1 MVRIEK
7 NKLIIEIETNS
18 PAIELGDIQRALIEI
33 IARAG
38 SASSEGG
45 IYNDNGC
52 YTGVSVLLHELQLD
66 ELQIKKALGTDE

>member
-7 NKLIIEIETNS
+7 NKLIIEIETKY
-18 PAIELGDIQRALIEI
+18 PAMELMDIQTALIEI

-38 SASSEGG
+38 SASSEDGY
-45 IYNDNGC
+45 YNENGC

-66 ELQIKKALGTDE
+66 ECQIKKGLSPDE